1 MFFVCCTN
9 LFSLLYNNLTV
20 NEMGFEMVEVGKTYI
35 GCHGHKA
42 TVTAI
47 VANKV
52 YYKDEFDIHYNK
64 ALDLFET
71 IYIKRGKPAE

>member
-1 MFFVCCTN
+1 MI
-9 LFSLLYNNLTV
+9 
-20 NEMGFEMVEVGKTYI
+20 EVGKTYI

-52 YYKDEFDIHYNK
+52 FYKDEFDIHYNK

-71 IYIKRGKPAE
+71 IYIKRGKVAE